1 MNKENIIEIF
11 SSIQGEGKYVGCRQ
25 IFIRLADCNLKCKY
39 CDTNFKPPQY
49 CEVKT
54 ADNLLYNTIDNPVSV
69 ESVVKAVKHI
79 MSSEPIHSISFTGG
93 EPLMHADF
101 IKALSSEINVK
112 IFLETNGTLYD
123 ELKRIIDCIDIIS
136 MDIKLP
142 SATNVDLFDKHY
154 QFMQTAKTKD
164 LYTKIVISGETLRDE
179 FVSAVNTIAKVSKDI
194 LLILQ
199 PVTPTNGVK
208 AVSIK
213 DMLHFQ
219 ELALKYLRDVRIIPQ
234 THKMLNVI

>member
-1 MNKENIIEIF
+1 M
-11 SSIQGEGKYVGCRQ
+11 
-25 IFIRLADCNLKCKY
+25 L
-39 CDTNFKPPQY
+39 
-49 CEVKT
+49 
-54 ADNLLYNTIDNPVSV
+54 
-69 ESVVKAVKHI
+69 
-79 MSSEPIHSISFTGG
+79 
-93 EPLMHADF
+93 
-101 IKALSSEINVK
+101 
-112 IFLETNGTLYD
+112 
-123 ELKRIIDCIDIIS
+123 
-136 MDIKLP
+136 
-142 SATNVDLFDKHY
+142 
-154 QFMQTAKTKD
+154 QTAKTKD

-219 ELALKYLRDVRIIPQ
+219 ELALKYLRDVRVIPQ